1 MNSISPLDGR
11 YSTITSDLQQYF
23 SEFSFFKNRLY
34 IELKYFIHLTHVLP
48 ELKRI
53 NLPDIHNIILNI
65 WKNFSENDYH
75 SIKKYEQTT
84 NHDIKAL
91 EYFIRDKFKENNLE
105 TYNSFIHFAITSQD
119 INTSANVLALKN
131 AMNDVMIP
139 AIKLII
145 DILNKHSDSMKDNI
159 MLAFTHGQPAVPTT
173 MGKELSVFTYRLEE
187 QINYLSFVSYSTK
200 FGGAVGNFNAHY
212 WAYPQ
217 IDWPIFSEIFINELG
232 LKREKVTTQISNYD
246 NLCNLLNCI
255 RTINN
260 IINDMNIDCWL
271 YISKN
276 YFQLSISNDEVGS
289 STMPQKINPIH
300 FENSEGNI
308 CIANSLIEGITRKL
322 PVSRLQRDLTDSTI
336 LRNLGSVLGYC
347 LVSYHSSYKGLLR
360 IKINNCVIIEE
371 LNKNIAVLT
380 EGVQTIL
387 RKYNDTN
394 AYEKLVQLSRK
405 ETITMQIL
413 FTFIHSLPYAQQR
426 DLIQLN
432 ITNYKGNL

>member
-1 MNSISPLDGR
+1 
-11 YSTITSDLQQYF
+11 
-23 SEFSFFKNRLY
+23 
-34 IELKYFIHLTHVLP
+34 
-48 ELKRI
+48 
-53 NLPDIHNIILNI
+53 
-65 WKNFSENDYH
+65 
-75 SIKKYEQTT
+75 
-84 NHDIKAL
+84 
-91 EYFIRDKFKENNLE
+91 
-105 TYNSFIHFAITSQD
+105 
-119 INTSANVLALKN
+119 
-131 AMNDVMIP
+131 MNDVMIP

-173 MGKELSVFTYRLEE
+173 MGKELSVFAYRLEE
-187 QINYLSFVSYSTK
+187 QLDYLSSVSYSTK

-212 WAYPQ
+212 WAYPD
-217 IDWPIFSEIFINELG
+217 IDWIAFSEIFINELG

-322 PVSRLQRDLTDSTI
+322 PVS
-336 LRNLGSVLGYC
+336 
-347 LVSYHSSYKGLLR
+347 
-360 IKINNCVIIEE
+360 
-371 LNKNIAVLT
+371 
-380 EGVQTIL
+380 
-387 RKYNDTN
+387 
-394 AYEKLVQLSRK
+394 
-405 ETITMQIL
+405 TITTR
-413 FTFIHSLPYAQQR
+413 FNR
-426 DLIQLN
+426 
-432 ITNYKGNL
+432 

>member
-1 MNSISPLDGR
+1 MNNISPLDGR
-11 YSTITSDLQQYF
+11 YSTITTDLQQYF
-23 SEFSFFKNRLY
+23 SEFSFFKYRLY

-105 TYNSFIHFAITSQD
+105 RYISFIHFAITSQD

-131 AMNDVMIP
+131 AMNEVMIP
-139 AIKLII
+139 AIRLII

-173 MGKELSVFTYRLEE
+173 MGKELSVFVYRLEE
-187 QINYLSFVSYSTK
+187 QLEYLSSVSYSTK

-212 WAYPQ
+212 WAYPN
-217 IDWPIFSEIFINELG
+217 IDWIAFSEIFINELG

-255 RTINN
+255 KTINN

-360 IKINNCVIIEE
+360 IKINNCVIIKE
-371 LNKNIAVLT
+371 LNNNIAVLT

-413 FTFIHSLPYAQQR
+413 FTFIHSLPYEQQR

>member
-11 YSTITSDLQQYF
+11 YSHITKDLQHYF
-23 SEFSFFKNRLY
+23 SEFSFFKYRLY
-34 IELKYFIHLTHVLP
+34 IELKYFIHLTYVLP
-48 ELKRI
+48 ELIRI
-53 NLPDIHNIILNI
+53 NRPDIHDIILNI

-131 AMNDVMIP
+131 AMDDVMIP

-173 MGKELSVFTYRLEE
+173 MGKELSVFAYRLEE
-187 QINYLSFVSYSTK
+187 QLDYLSSVSYSTK

-212 WAYPQ
+212 LAYPD
-217 IDWPIFSEIFINELG
+217 IDWIAFSEIFINQLG
-232 LKREKVTTQISNYD
+232 LTREKYTTQISNYD

-336 LRNLGSVLGYC
+336 LRNLGTVLGYC
-347 LVSYHSSYKGLLR
+347 LLSYHSSYKGLSR
-360 IKINNCVIIEE
+360 IKINTCVIIEE

-387 RKYNDTN
+387 RKHNDSN
-394 AYEKLVQLSRK
+394 AYEKLVKLSRQQ
-405 ETITMQIL
+405 TVTMQIL
-413 FTFIHSLPYAQQR
+413 FTFIYSLPKEQQN